1 MEVLATTGHRKLCL
15 FLQLLSFEYVC
26 ISRLKFS
33 SKFTLRCA
41 VFVYYPRMVEYVR
54 KAYPMAWIIS
64 DHAGEQVFE
73 VLREVALDMQ
83 LVVSPPELAR
93 VVLLDKSVE

>member
-1 MEVLATTGHRKLCL
+1 
-15 FLQLLSFEYVC
+15 
-26 ISRLKFS
+26 
-33 SKFTLRCA
+33 
-41 VFVYYPRMVEYVR
+41 
-54 KAYPMAWIIS
+54 MAWIIS